1 MRSTDGVEL
10 ATRGRGRTLEDGA
23 AGEQIVDPVRQY
35 MSDIRKAPLLTA
47 SQEVDLAMRLE
58 SGDMAGELLASIATS
73 DRIDEPSFRRVVTA
87 VVLIREGQHDPS
99 RKLRTDGAGRETV
112 SGTYRPGSPEEAA
125 AFLRRVHRDAAVA
138 KGRLIEANLRLVV
151 SIAKRYV
158 GRTGMQFLDL
168 IQEGNLGLIRAV
180 EKFDYRKGYKF
191 STYATW
197 WIRQAVSRGIAEQGR
212 TIRLPAHVTEFVAKL
227 WETRRRLVQEAGR
240 DPSPA
245 DIAERM
251 EVSREAVER
260 ILQASKE
267 PVSLEAPAWED
278 DGSPLGDVIED
289 VNAAVPADVVG
300 AMLLKEQLD
309 DVLGT
314 LNERERSIIEL
325 RFGLVDDRART
336 LGEIGEVFHLTRE
349 RIRQIETKALG
360 KLRHPSRNQKLRGY
374 LDE

>member
-1 MRSTDGVEL
+1 MRVGGTSTASV
-10 ATRGRGRTLEDGA
+10 RR
-23 AGEQIVDPVRQY
+23 AGERSEVDPVRQY
-35 MSDIRKAPLLTA
+35 MSDIRRAPLLSA

-58 SGDMAGELLASIATS
+58 SGQMAVGVITTFTHSGRIA
-73 DRIDEPSFRRVVTA
+73 EQPFRQVVTA
-87 VVLIREGQHDPS
+87 VVLIREQQRDPA
-99 RKLRTDGAGRETV
+99 RNLRSDGSGRETV
-112 SGTYRPGSPEEAA
+112 PESYQPGSAEEAVT
-125 AFLRRVHRDAAVA
+125 FLRRIQRDAEVA

-289 VNAAVPADVVG
+289 VNAEVPADVVG

-349 RIRQIETKALG
+349 RIRQIESRALT
-360 KLRHPSRNQKLRGY
+360 KLRHPSRKQKLHGY
-374 LDE
+374 LD

>member
-151 SIAKRYV
+151 SIARHYV
-158 GRTGMQFLDL
+158 GRAGMQFLDV

-212 TIRLPAHVTEFVAKL
+212 TIRLPMHVTEIVAKL
-227 WETRRRLVQEAGR
+227 WQARRKLAQEVGR
-240 DPSPA
+240 EPSSA
-245 DIAERM
+245 EIAEWVGTSP
-251 EVSREAVER
+251 ESVER
-260 ILQASKE
+260 ILRASKE
-267 PVSLEAPAWED
+267 PVSLETPVGD
-278 DGSPLGDVIED
+278 DEGSPLGEFIADE
-289 VNAAVPADVVG
+289 NAELPAEAVA
-300 AMLLKEQLD
+300 ASLLKEQLD
-309 DVLGT
+309 AVLDT
-314 LNERERSIIEL
+314 LTGRERRIIEL
-325 RFGLVDDRART
+325 RFGLVDEHART
-336 LGEIGEVFHLTRE
+336 LEEIGEVFHLTRE